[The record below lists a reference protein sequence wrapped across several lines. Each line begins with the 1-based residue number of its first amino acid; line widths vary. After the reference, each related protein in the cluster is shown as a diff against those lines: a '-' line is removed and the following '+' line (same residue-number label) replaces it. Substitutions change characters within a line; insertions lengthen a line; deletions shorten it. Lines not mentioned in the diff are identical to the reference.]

1 MPAQKKKTVLKKKTI
16 SKKKTAAKK
25 KTVSKKKK
33 AAEKKEEFPPREYYN
48 LISEAYSKLDSPKR
62 KEKLEAV
69 QMMTMA
75 VNMAPEETH
84 GLFQRGQAFER
95 LERYTEA
102 LADYQKC
109 ISIDPKGVSYYEMSA
124 TVMEKLGLLEDAISF
139 MQKARKLIQYPY
151 QLEYIRR
158 FRDRLKKMQED
169 CSSVNEKISK
179 DPENA
184 IYYHERGQILNDMGE
199 HWSAIRDFEKALEL
213 NPKFTDAET
222 ELGVCLFMVKLFE
235 ESEIRLSSVLEKEPE
250 NLIAVMMR
258 GFARKELEKY
268 SDALNDLKK
277 TLSLDP
283 GNEMVKKDITELEK
297 KTDRSKKRKSGS

>member
-1 MPAQKKKTVLKKKTI
+1 MTASKKKKSVSRKKTS
-16 SKKKTAAKK
+16 SKKKTSARK

-33 AAEKKEEFPPREYYN
+33 AAEKKENFPPQKYYS

-84 GLFQRGQAFER
+84 ALFQRGQAFEK
-95 LERYTEA
+95 LEMYPDA

-109 ISIDPKGVSYYEMSA
+109 ISIDPNGASYYEMSA
-124 TVMEKLGLLEDAISF
+124 TVLEKLGLLEDAVSS
-139 MQKARKLIQYPY
+139 MQKARKLIKYPY
-151 QLEYIRR
+151 QTEYIRR
-158 FRDRLKKMQED
+158 FRDRLKKMQD
-169 CSSVNEKISK
+169 TCSSVNEKISK

-184 IYYHERGQILNDMGE
+184 IYYHDRGQILNDMGDY
-199 HWSAIRDFEKALEL
+199 WSAIRDFEKALEL

-222 ELGVCLFMVKLFE
+222 DLGVCLFMVKLFE

-297 KTDRSKKRKSGS
+297 KLQSKRKKQGQ